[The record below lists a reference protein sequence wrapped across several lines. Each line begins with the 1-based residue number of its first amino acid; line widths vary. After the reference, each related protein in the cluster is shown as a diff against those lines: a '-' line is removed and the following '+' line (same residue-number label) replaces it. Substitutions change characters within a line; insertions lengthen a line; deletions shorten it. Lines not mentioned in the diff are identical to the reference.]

1 LVVQKTVKVKT
12 NYWEGDNEVELNF
25 PEGWDVRE
33 KLMAGHNLP
42 PLTSDQITAALRKPI
57 GSKTLAEIAE
67 GKKTATIAFS
77 DMHRGDLPKAVAPNI
92 LEELHRGGIKD
103 EDITFI
109 CALGA
114 HKSVPPRILI
124 KKLGAD
130 IVEDYLVFN
139 HNVYDHHVEKG
150 TTSRGTPVEVNRGFA
165 TSDVKIGIGGLIAHG
180 FMGYGG
186 GGKVILPGVVSLNT
200 IETNHRRVA
209 EARARGRAGYGVMN
223 NNVIRL
229 DTEETARLAGL
240 DFKVDMIY
248 NNDKLPLG
256 VFAGDFVEEHR
267 AGIEFA
273 KEVYTTVPE
282 KEMDVVVASSYP
294 GEPGKA
300 SWAPNASVKEGGDV
314 VIISGEGHQHYI
326 YGQYGREYGG
336 HLGGEWPREPGNP
349 FPKAGRVINLRDNH
363 PKKTN
368 TYGTNVKT
376 WAEVLEL
383 LKQDQGESAKV
394 AVYPYCAIA
403 MPPFPA
409 NY

>member
-1 LVVQKTVKVKT
+1 LVKQIRVKT
-12 NYWEGDNEVELNF
+12 NYWFGDNEVELSF
-25 PEGWDVRE
+25 PNEWDVKE
-33 KLMAGHNLP
+33 KRMAGHNLP
-42 PLTSDQITAALRKPI
+42 PLSSDQITEALRNPI

-77 DMHRGDLPKAVAPNI
+77 DKHRGDLPSTVVPNI
-92 LEELHRGGIKD
+92 LQELHRGGIKD
-103 EDITFI
+103 EDITFV

-114 HKSVPPRILI
+114 HKSLNPRLFVQ
-124 KKLGAD
+124 KLGEHV
-130 IVEDYLVFN
+130 VENFFVFN

-150 TTSRGTPVEVNRGFA
+150 TTSRGTPVEVNREFA

-180 FMGYGG
+180 FMGFGG

-209 EARARGRAGYGVMN
+209 EARARGRAGYGVMK

-248 NNDKLPLG
+248 NNDQLPLG

-282 KEMDVVVASSYP
+282 KEMDVVVASSWP

-300 SWAPNASVKEGGDV
+300 NWAPNASVKEGGDV
-314 VIISGEGHQHYI
+314 VIVAGEPHDHYV
-326 YGQYGREYGG
+326 YGQFGKEYGG
-336 HLGGEWPREPGNP
+336 HLGGFPREPGNP
-349 FPKAGRVINLRDNH
+349 FPKAGRVIYLSDYH
-363 PKKTN
+363 PRKTRN
-368 TYGTNVKT
+368 PKHTSVKS
-376 WAEVLEL
+376 WAEVAEI

-403 MPPFPA
+403 QPPFPP